1 MKKTF
6 NFQDD
11 NEIYI
16 LKNTNPG
23 EKKSPFLINRES
35 MEFDTS
41 MFYEYVFSDINE
53 KFEIEIVNL
62 VDSSDKEAQRVYG
75 TIDEI
80 CREVMEKINKKC
92 FV

>member
-11 NEIYI
+11 NETYI